1 MTDGRLQTTDLFM
14 ILLLSFFFFLKIKRL
29 EH

>member
-14 ILLLSFFFFLKIKRL
+14 ILLLSFSFFLKIKRL

>member
-14 ILLLSFFFFLKIKRL
+14 ILLLSFSFFF
-29 EH
+29 